1 MRSGNQ
7 GEVRLK
13 ITVSALLS
21 AVVLACFVA
30 AAPSLAADTHTI
42 LTPSEIKWG
51 PGPPFMRPG
60 VQAAV
65 LFGDPSKKG
74 LFVIRLKFPKGY
86 RLPPH
91 FHPVNEIV
99 EIISGTSQFGMGEKA
114 DPSKTQTLPAGSFFF
129 MPPRMPHY
137 AFFEEETIIQI
148 NTIGPW
154 GVTYV
159 NPADDPRKTQ

>member
-1 MRSGNQ
+1 M
-7 GEVRLK
+7 K
-13 ITVSALLS
+13 ITLRMMLD
-21 AVVLACFVA
+21 AVILTCFLAA
-30 AAPSLAADTHTI
+30 TPSLAADTHGI

-51 PGPPFMRPG
+51 PAPPVMRPG
-60 VQAAV
+60 AQAAV

-91 FHPVNEIV
+91 FHPVDEIV

-114 DPSKTQTLPAGSFFF
+114 DPNKTQTLPAGSFFH
-129 MPPRMPHY
+129 MSPGMPHY
-137 AFFEEETIIQI
+137 AFFDEETVIQI

-154 GVTYV
+154 AVTYV
-159 NPADDPRKTQ
+159 NPQDDPRKTQ

>member
-1 MRSGNQ
+1 
-7 GEVRLK
+7 LK
-13 ITVSALLS
+13 ITLRMMLGAVALT
-21 AVVLACFVA
+21 CFLA

-51 PGPPFMRPG
+51 PAPPFMRPE

-91 FHPVNEIV
+91 FHPVDEIV

-114 DPSKTQTLPAGSFFF
+114 DPNKTQTLPAGSFFF
-129 MPPRMPHY
+129 MPPGMPHY
-137 AFFEEETIIQI
+137 AFFDEETVIQI

-154 GVTYV
+154 AVTYV
-159 NPADDPRKTQ
+159 NPQDDPRKTQ

>member
-1 MRSGNQ
+1 M
-7 GEVRLK
+7 K
-13 ITVSALLS
+13 ITLRMLLGAVALTCF
-21 AVVLACFVA
+21 LAG
-30 AAPSLAADTHTI
+30 APSLAADTHRI

-51 PGPPFMRPG
+51 PAPPFMRPG

-86 RLPPH
+86 RLAPH
-91 FHPVNEIV
+91 FHPVEEIV

-114 DPSKTQTLPAGSFFF
+114 DLNKTQTLPAGSFFH
-129 MPPRMPHY
+129 MPTGKPHY
-137 AFFEEETIIQI
+137 AFFVEETVIQI

-154 GVTYV
+154 AVTYV
-159 NPADDPRKTQ
+159 DPKDDPRNSP

>member
-1 MRSGNQ
+1 MLLGA
-7 GEVRLK
+7 V
-13 ITVSALLS
+13 ALT
-21 AVVLACFVA
+21 CFLA
-30 AAPSLAADTHTI
+30 AAPSLAAADTHTI

-51 PGPPFMRPG
+51 PAPPFMRPE

-99 EIISGTSQFGMGEKA
+99 EIISGTSQFEMGETL
-114 DPSKTQTLPAGSFFF
+114 DPSKTQTLPAGSFFVL
-129 MPPRMPHY
+129 PPGMPHY
-137 AFFEEETIIQI
+137 GVFDEETVIQI

-154 GVTYV
+154 SVTYV
-159 NPADDPRKTQ
+159 HPEDDPRKAK

>member
-1 MRSGNQ
+1 M
-7 GEVRLK
+7 K
-13 ITVSALLS
+13 IKVSMMLR
-21 AVVLACFVA
+21 AVAVACFLA

-51 PGPPFMRPG
+51 PAPPFMRPE
-60 VQAAV
+60 VQAVV

-99 EIISGTSQFGMGEKA
+99 EIISGTSQFGMGKKA
-114 DPSKTQTLPAGSFFF
+114 DPSKTQTLPAGSFFH
-129 MPPRMPHY
+129 MPPGMPHY
-137 AFFEEETIIQI
+137 AFFDGETVIQI

-159 NPADDPRKTQ
+159 DPKDDPRHSQ